1 MNVLIRLC
9 FILVIGFFSANKT
22 LNATTIPS
30 LDFGS
35 SSMPIT
41 ANFSDGVLDVFKWF
55 EKHPSV
61 GYKVGRLAKQDDSD
75 TILNLVIIVI
85 VVAIIALIAIFIRS
99 ILLNIIFMG
108 SVIGSLWLY
117 MVVFYYL
124 YGVSFLD
131 YSRGCYEL
139 FSFSACY
146 PHSLQLLP
154 AFMQYSPIYSITKLL
169 AYFNIEI
176 TSKIIIS
183 LVWVCIGLYF
193 LLLQAFCS
201 LVHCWLEKIEESK
214 KLPLHAILIVCSY
227 SPPLCSI
234 RPFTP

>member
-22 LNATTIPS
+22 LSATAIPS

-35 SSMPIT
+35 SSMPII

-99 ILLNIIFMG
+99 ILLKYNFYGIGHRIFVAVYG
-108 SVIGSLWLY
+108 SVLLSLWCFLFGLFERLLWI
-117 MVVFYYL
+117 VF
-124 YGVSFLD
+124 FLCML
-131 YSRGCYEL
+131 S
-139 FSFSACY
+139 S
-146 PHSLQLLP
+146 
-154 AFMQYSPIYSITKLL
+154 
-169 AYFNIEI
+169 
-176 TSKIIIS
+176 
-183 LVWVCIGLYF
+183 
-193 LLLQAFCS
+193 
-201 LVHCWLEKIEESK
+201 
-214 KLPLHAILIVCSY
+214 
-227 SPPLCSI
+227 
-234 RPFTP
+234 